1 MALMKWAQTK
11 LLPVVLIALAGCSML
26 SPGHKLN
33 WQSPYRDFSSLE
45 EGDIVHLPTGVEV
58 SKGQLMEILSST
70 RVVYVGE
77 THDNIHAHKVQ
88 LEILTAL
95 WKRYPGKIA
104 VGMEMLK
111 RSSQEVADQWS
122 SGNLEEK
129 EFVRTWQEDWTNDF
143 EYYED
148 ILRYLREKKIP
159 LLALRPPD
167 DWLETVKKRGSVP
180 QAEDG
185 EDGLPEMDGS
195 DPYHRAHT
203 EAVFGTHPR
212 GAQDFEDFYRVQV
225 LWDESMAAS
234 IVEYLLTEEGRDKR
248 VVIFAGGQ
256 HVEYGFGIPR
266 RVFRRLPLPYAIVLP
281 TAVLISP
288 EKRHKLMDV
297 TMPEIPLLPADFAWV
312 VRYEGLDDQKVYLG
326 VMVRAGE
333 DGVRVLGTIKNSVA
347 EEAGVQK
354 EDIITAFD
362 GEPIETTF
370 DLTYLIGRKR
380 PGDKGV
386 VEVLRDEEVLRF
398 EVTFK
403 ESHMHR

>member
-1 MALMKWAQTK
+1 MAFIKWAQTMA
-11 LLPVVLIALAGCSML
+11 LPVVLMALAGCSML
-26 SPGHKLN
+26 GPGQRLN

-58 SKGQLMEILSST
+58 SKEELIEILSST

-95 WKRYPGKIA
+95 WKRYPGEIA

-111 RSSQEVADQWS
+111 RSSQEAADQWS
-122 SGNLEEK
+122 SGDLEEK
-129 EFVRTWQEDWTNDF
+129 EFVRAWQEDWTNDF

-167 DWLETVKKRGSVP
+167 DWLERIKGNESPLQT
-180 QAEDG
+180 ADG
-185 EDGLPEMDGS
+185 HDRLPEMDSS

-203 EAVFGTHPR
+203 EAVFGRHPK

-225 LWDESMAAS
+225 LWDESMAAN

-297 TMPEIPLLPADFAWV
+297 TMPEIPLSPADFAWV
-312 VRYEGLDDQKVYLG
+312 VRL
-326 VMVRAGE
+326 
-333 DGVRVLGTIKNSVA
+333 S
-347 EEAGVQK
+347 
-354 EDIITAFD
+354 
-362 GEPIETTF
+362 
-370 DLTYLIGRKR
+370 LI
-380 PGDKGV
+380 
-386 VEVLRDEEVLRF
+386 
-398 EVTFK
+398 
-403 ESHMHR
+403 HI

>member
-1 MALMKWAQTK
+1 MSYMKWAGTK
-11 LLPVVLIALAGCSML
+11 VLLAVLMAVAGCSMVA
-26 SPGHKLN
+26 PGHKLN

-58 SKGQLMEILSST
+58 SKEELIKILSSA
-70 RVVYVGE
+70 RIVYVGE

-95 WKRYPGKIA
+95 WEQDPGEIA

-111 RSSQEVADQWS
+111 RSSQDMADQWS
-122 SGNLEEK
+122 SGDLAEK
-129 EFVRTWQEDWTNDF
+129 EFVRAWQEDWTNDF
-143 EYYED
+143 EYYAD

-167 DWLETVKKRGSVP
+167 GWLDKVKKDGSIP
-180 QAEDG
+180 QAGHEA
-185 EDGLPEMDGS
+185 DGLPEMDRD

-203 EAVFGTHPR
+203 EAVFGRHPK

-234 IVEYLLTEEGRDKR
+234 IAEYLLTEEGRDKR
-248 VVIFAGGQ
+248 VVVFAGGQ

-266 RVFRRLPLPYAIVLP
+266 RVFRRLSLPYAIVLP
-281 TAVLISP
+281 TAVLVSP
-288 EKRHKLMDV
+288 EKRHKLMEV
-297 TMPEIPLLPADFAWV
+297 TMPEIPLSAADFAWM
-312 VRYEGLDDQKVYLG
+312 VRYEGLDEQKVYLG
-326 VMVRAGE
+326 VMVKAGDE
-333 DGVRVLGTIKNSVA
+333 GVRIFSIIKNSVA
-347 EEAGVQK
+347 EEAGLKK

-362 GEPIETTF
+362 GEPVETTF
-370 DLTYLIGRKR
+370 DLTYAIGRKR

-386 VEVLRDEEVLRF
+386 LEVLRGEEPLRF
-398 EVTFK
+398 EVTFR